1 MKNIYP
7 EYPLFPQ
14 DFISSYTCA
23 SMSMEDFGI
32 FNWMLMHSWV
42 FSEKPCH
49 LPNDPKRIAWLLRID
64 YQLIINCL
72 SKYKKWVVTDD
83 NQYIFNPRLLSIY
96 KGLCDKSSVYSANR
110 KGKKNI
116 KLKKITIDNQLII
129 NSKSIEQQADNDNDN
144 DNGLVSTREDIPKQE
159 DASSSKGDCKGEA
172 PDQEPEKLTRK
183 RFVPPTLEEVCFYCK
198 DRKNNVSPEKWMA
211 YYESNGWKIG
221 KNPMKSWQAAVR
233 TWEKNE
239 FDHSKP
245 TKTCQERKSEREY
258 PEVFSIPM
266 LKL

>member
-1 MKNIYP
+1 
-7 EYPLFPQ
+7 
-14 DFISSYTCA
+14 
-23 SMSMEDFGI
+23 MEDFGI

-110 KGKKNI
+110 KGKKNK
-116 KLKKITIDNQLII
+116 KLKKISIDNQLII

-172 PDQEPEKLTRK
+172 PEPSKTWRTNFEIYLGMVQAALEQIIGNKQEMEKQRQYYPGVDIKLSLEKSAHNYWGTEAGWKNKKGKRSKDIDMYMTLINGINKSKVFLPRNDFGRKDLTREDIQQSLSWI
-183 RFVPPTLEEVCFYCK
+183 PPE
-198 DRKNNVSPEKWMA
+198 M
-211 YYESNGWKIG
+211 
-221 KNPMKSWQAAVR
+221 R
-233 TWEKNE
+233 T
-239 FDHSKP
+239 
-245 TKTCQERKSEREY
+245 
-258 PEVFSIPM
+258 
-266 LKL
+266 